1 MVMLS
6 QGVNGFYGP
15 DVNQSQGVGGQVE
28 ICASRLGFLHVLG
41 KHLVLLRIRDKARW
55 PLDSASCDG
64 GAGNTLRSPGLCAAL
79 CCKSISL
86 ICSSSVSSYQDKL

>member
-1 MVMLS
+1 MLS

-15 DVNQSQGVGGQVE
+15 DIKQSQGVRGQVE
-28 ICASRLGFLHVLG
+28 ICASKRGCLHVFG

-64 GAGNTLRSPGLCAAL
+64 GAGNALRSLGLCAAL
-79 CCKSISL
+79 CRKSISL
-86 ICSSSVSSYQDKL
+86 TCSSSVSLSQDKL